1 MGYLDI
7 YKEWLNNDYFDDAF
21 REELKNLPEDE
32 IEERFFKDLEF
43 GTAGLRGIV
52 GAGRNRM
59 NKYIIR
65 KATQGYSNY
74 LLSKQSENPTCVI
87 AHDNRHFSDVFSIE
101 AACVLAGN
109 GIKTYLF
116 KDMRS
121 TPELS
126 FTVRELAT
134 TGGIVVTASH
144 NPKEYNG
151 YKVYD
156 NTGGQLIP
164 VEADRLTQMVESVSD
179 FRTIKYMDYEEAIEK
194 NMIEYIDESMDDLYL
209 DAVLKQRIHLDAY
222 SQPMN
227 MVYSPMHGV
236 GGQIMPL
243 LFDKLGLKDMYPHP
257 IQMKKDPDFSSVHLP
272 NPEEKGAFEKS
283 MEYGKEVDAELLIG
297 TDPDSDRMSIV
308 VRNRDGDY
316 IQLNGNEI
324 GSLFTYYILSE
335 TKPLP
340 KNPRI
345 VKTIVTGDLPFAIAK
360 DFGVE
365 YEETLTGFKFIGDKI
380 NNYEKIGDSFI
391 LGYEE
396 AIGFLIGTHARD
408 KDGVVATMMAIE
420 MAKYYKSKGKNL
432 LEVLDEMYK
441 KYGYY
446 LAETVSVVY
455 KGMEGMNIIKNLM
468 DGFRANF
475 KNVYSDLNAGDKIA
489 KLTDYQLLQVENM
502 KTGSISPLDADK
514 SNVLKYV
521 FDGGDWV
528 CVRPSGTEPKIK
540 YYYCV
545 SAQTLEESESR
556 LLELKSVMEKFSSKI
571 LENK

>member
-1 MGYLDI
+1 MGYLEI
-7 YKEWLNNDYFDDAF
+7 YNEWLNNEYFDEEF
-21 REELKNLPEDE
+21 RDELRKLPKEE

-43 GTAGLRGIV
+43 GTAGLRGII

-65 KATQGYSNY
+65 RATQGYSNY
-74 LLSKQSENPTCVI
+74 ILSKKAEGATCVI
-87 AHDNRHFSDVFSIE
+87 AHDNRHFSDKFSIE

-116 KDMRS
+116 NDMRS

-126 FTVRELAT
+126 FAVRELST

-156 NTGGQLIP
+156 STGGQLVP
-164 VEADRLTQMVESVSD
+164 KEADYLTQLVEDVTD
-179 FRTIKYMDYEEAIEK
+179 FNTIKYMDYEEAISK
-194 NMIEYIDESMDDLYL
+194 GMIEYIDESMDDKYL
-209 DAVLKQRIHLDAY
+209 NAVLKQQIHPEAY
-222 SQPMN
+222 AQQMN

-236 GGQIMPL
+236 GGQIMPK
-243 LFDKLGLKDMYPHP
+243 LFEKLGLVDMYPHP
-257 IQMKKDPDFSSVHLP
+257 IQMKKDPNFSSVHLP
-272 NPEEKGAFEKS
+272 NPEERGAFEKS

-297 TDPDSDRMSIV
+297 TDPDSDRMSLV
-308 VRNRDGDY
+308 VRDKDGEY
-316 IQLNGNEI
+316 VQLNGNEI
-324 GSLFTYYILSE
+324 GSLFTYYVLSE

-340 KNPRI
+340 KDPKI

-360 DFGVE
+360 SFGVT
-365 YEETLTGFKFIGDKI
+365 YEETLTGFKFIGEKI
-380 NNYEKIGDSFI
+380 NKYEAQGSNFL

-396 AIGFLIGTHARD
+396 AIGFLIGKHARD

-420 MAKYYKSKGKNL
+420 MAKFYKMQGKNL
-432 LEVLDEMYK
+432 LEVLDDVYQ

-455 KGMEGMNIIKNLM
+455 EGMEGMSIIQKLM
-468 DGFRANF
+468 DGFRADF
-475 KNVYSDLNAGDKIA
+475 KNAYSELNKGDKIK
-489 KLTDYQLLQVENM
+489 KLTDYKLLQVEDVQ
-502 KTGSISPLDADK
+502 TGEIKPLDAVK

-521 FDGGDWV
+521 FEGGDWV

-545 SAQTLEESESR
+545 SADTLEKSQKR
-556 LLELKSVMEKFSSKI
+556 LEDLKSVLVKYSKNI
-571 LENK
+571 LEK